1 MDKSWRK
8 ITIRV
13 GYELKTVQQ
22 LKALGIKYKIPISNV
37 IVNGVKS
44 TLLSKNGFACA
55 FVDDE
60 EKQAIL
66 KLPYIEKI
74 E

>member
-1 MDKSWRK
+1 MDRSWRK

-22 LKALGIKYKIPISNV
+22 LNALGIKYKIPISYTF
-37 IVNGVKS
+37 VNGVKS

-55 FVDDE
+55 FIDDE
-60 EKQAIL
+60 EKQTIL
-66 KLPYIEKI
+66 QLPYIENI

>member
-1 MDKSWRK
+1 MDRSWRK

-22 LKALGIKYKIPISNV
+22 LNALGIKYKIPISNV

-44 TLLSKNGFACA
+44 TLLSKNGFAWA
-55 FVDDE
+55 FIDDK

-66 KLPYIEKI
+66 KLPYIENI